1 MCGTAMRGAD
11 ALPGSKATSRE
22 RESQGTGGDRGSARR
37 HGMLREWGGP
47 GREGEG
53 RWRMMHGPEKS
64 DPAIVAMKPANKAE
78 QSAAE
83 SVERRAGTKGNADQQ
98 STYRTQSRAN
108 VSQALERIRKVASD
122 RFAVTHPRWEPY
134 AGKPH
139 VRFWCSEASCHSSGC
154 KSRQQR
160 SPVAVVVI
168 PSNGEGDRSVGSLE
182 VKALGGRAYRSDPYR
197 RASNLTGRGKCVNQ
211 EAPKDSPRVKRIA
224 GGSGV
229 PSCSELG
236 EGHVDIDVLDQPMID
251 LPAVSKSA

>member
-1 MCGTAMRGAD
+1 MAQDPR
-11 ALPGSKATSRE
+11 KA
-22 RESQGTGGDRGSARR
+22 
-37 HGMLREWGGP
+37 P
-47 GREGEG
+47 
-53 RWRMMHGPEKS
+53 
-64 DPAIVAMKPANKAE
+64 PAIVAMKPANKAE

-139 VRFWCSEASCHSSGC
+139 VRFWGSEDSCHSSGC

-182 VKALGGRAYRSDPYR
+182 VKAPEGRAYRSDPDR
-197 RASNLTGRGKCVNQ
+197 GPSNLAGRTKCVNR
-211 EAPKDSPRVKRIA
+211 EAPKDVPRVKRIV
-224 GGSGV
+224 GGLGV
-229 PSCSELG
+229 RSCSDLG
-236 EGHVDIDVLDQPMID
+236 APDVDSEVLNE
-251 LPAVSKSA
+251 